1 MLDDPDNLMDH
12 ASLLMPHQGDNE
24 THDMYGTIK
33 REDPGANSSNL
44 SHQHDQQHNTQ
55 QHNSSEDVIPLDLII
70 KGKRE
75 KLTDEEIQKLID
87 ENYHQIEESSGVG
100 LAKDHNMIFY
110 NGKLYDEKK
119 RAVYG
124 I

>member
-1 MLDDPDNLMDH
+1 MLDDPDDLMDH
-12 ASLLMPHQGDNE
+12 ASLLMPNQGENE
-24 THDMYGTIK
+24 TRDMYGTIK
-33 REDPGANSSNL
+33 REDPGTDSSKL
-44 SHQHDQQHNTQ
+44 SHQHDQQQIYQ
-55 QHNSSEDVIPLDLII
+55 QHNSSENVIPLDLII
-70 KGKRE
+70 KGKRV